1 MTKSELIERL
11 VKHYP
16 QLVAKDLDVSVKMI
30 LEAMCNSLVSGRRIE
45 IRGFGAFKLA
55 YHAPRIA
62 RNPKSGK
69 VIKVPAKYVPHFKP
83 GKEFENEQ
91 KQKYPGA
98 TDPVS
103 GNSVRCGPA
112 TKVIGRGSA
121 QTPLRYRFTESMR
134 GRDCSRCERERR
146 TR

>member
-1 MTKSELIERL
+1 
-11 VKHYP
+11 
-16 QLVAKDLDVSVKMI
+16 MI

-83 GKEFENEQ
+83 GKELRERA
-91 KQKYPGA
+91 K
-98 TDPVS
+98 
-103 GNSVRCGPA
+103 
-112 TKVIGRGSA
+112 TKV
-121 QTPLRYRFTESMR
+121 P
-134 GRDCSRCERERR
+134 RR
-146 TR
+146 HRSC